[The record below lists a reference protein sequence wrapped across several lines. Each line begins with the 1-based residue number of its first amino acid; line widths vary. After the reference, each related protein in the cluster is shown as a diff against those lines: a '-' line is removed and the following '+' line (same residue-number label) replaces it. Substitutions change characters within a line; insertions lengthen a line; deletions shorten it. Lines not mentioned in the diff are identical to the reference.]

1 MNAPRAALALVLA
14 ASPAF
19 AVQPQLH
26 RFEGAS
32 DFLAGEL
39 ENLAVDSLGR
49 LRLAGRT
56 TLAHDPGTPY
66 AWSVARDG
74 KGTVYLGTGNEGK
87 VLAIG
92 PDGTAKELFDAP
104 ELEVHALALGP
115 DDRLYAATSPDG
127 KVYAIDRKGGKALT
141 FYDPADKYIWGLA
154 FDGQGQLYV
163 ATGAEAKLHR
173 VNAKGEGVIVL
184 TTAETH
190 FTALAVDKR
199 GHAFV
204 GSAPGGIVYEVD
216 PKGVGRVVA
225 DTGYK
230 EVKALVPTATGAV
243 YAAVVDG
250 RDAASDRTRP
260 VTPPPAP
267 AATPSPAPA
276 GETLAQP
283 PGFEGVAVVVTASAA
298 APAPPRGPQKG
309 AVLRLAPEGDVDVL
323 WTSIEETPLA
333 LAPSERGVTFGTGA
347 ARGKVYE
354 VRDDRTWTLLASFAA
369 QQVTGLA
376 GAPGGGLLA
385 AVSNPGQAW
394 RIEAAPAASGSF
406 TSKVKDTETPSTW
419 GQVSWTATLPRE
431 TRVEVQTRTGNT
443 GTPDSTWSA
452 WSEALTAATGAA
464 VKSPRGRFVQ
474 VRVVLHGAGATTPV
488 LDGLQLAYL
497 QRNLRPAVS
506 AVTAHP
512 PGEVFGRPMMVSNE
526 TEVLGLVPGTGPD
539 LRRPGTR
546 PPTLNLGMSRRLY
559 VRGLQAFTW
568 RAEDANGDELRYDL
582 HYRAVGDERYRP
594 IQRGLDDAVFT
605 WDTSTVPN
613 GRYVLRVTASDAA
626 ANPAELAQSGERESV
641 AFDVDNTPPTV
652 SARLEGRFVK
662 ARAADA
668 DTAIRKV
675 EWALDGSPW
684 QEVHPEDGLSDSADE
699 AFSLPVPAG
708 EGAGPHVLV
717 LRATDRLGN
726 VGTARVEIP

>member
-1 MNAPRAALALVLA
+1 MNASRAALAFVLA

-26 RFEGAS
+26 RLEGAS
-32 DFLAGEL
+32 DFLTGDL

-87 VLAIG
+87 VLAIA
-92 PDGTAKELFDAP
+92 PDGTTKELFDAP

-127 KVYAIDRKGGKALT
+127 KVYAIDRAGKAET

-173 VNAKGEGVIVL
+173 VNAKGEAVIVL

-230 EVKALVPTATGAV
+230 EVKALVPTATGSV

-250 RDAASDRTRP
+250 RDLASDRTRP
-260 VTPPPAP
+260 ATPSPAA
-267 AATPSPAPA
+267 AATPSPTPA
-276 GETLAQP
+276 GEITAQP
-283 PGFEGVAVVVTASAA
+283 PGFEGVAVVVTASSAV
-298 APAPPRGPQKG
+298 PAPPRGPQKG
-309 AVLRLAPEGDVDVL
+309 AVLRLGAEGDVEVL

-376 GAPGGGLLA
+376 AAPGGGLLA

-419 GQVSWTATLPRE
+419 GQISWTATLPRE

-452 WSEALTAATGAA
+452 WSEALTAATGSAG
-464 VKSPRGRFVQ
+464 KSPRGRFVQ
-474 VRVVLHGAGATTPV
+474 VRVVLHGAGSTTPV

-497 QRNLRPAVS
+497 QRNLRPVVGS
-506 AVTAHP
+506 VTVLP
-512 PGEVFGRPMMVSNE
+512 PGEVFGRPMMTSYE

-559 VRGLQAFTW
+559 IRGLQAFTW

-582 HYRAVGDERYRP
+582 HYRPVGDERYRL
-594 IQRGLDDAVFT
+594 IHRGLDDAVFT

-668 DTAIRKV
+668 DTAIRKL
-675 EWALDGSPW
+675 EWALDGSRW
-684 QEVHPEDGLSDSADE
+684 QEIHPEDGLSDSADE
-699 AFSLPVPAG
+699 TFSLPVPAG
-708 EGAGPHVLV
+708 EGTGPHVLV